1 MILSKRNLT
10 QKQSSAQHGS
20 DQADNFITHT
30 RANPGHTSEV
40 VVGSRKIIM
49 LVGSI
54 LIGALAGFALLN
66 YVQGVE
72 QEVRQEV
79 QRVEVFVIAADVS
92 AGTTASDVQQT
103 NRIQQREI
111 ESGFRP
117 ANAITDLSQ
126 IQGRVSVSN
135 LAANQILV
143 DGMFEDPEVIETTYA
158 DLIADDHV
166 AFNLSITK
174 ERAVN
179 GFIEPGDFVD
189 MIVLGDPP
197 VSPGD
202 EDAFE
207 TSATAS
213 PYQRPARFLYRGLRI
228 VSIDDEIAGQSAPL
242 AEDAAPVAEEETGD
256 TLEITFA
263 IPAGAAQRIL
273 SVEPGDIVL
282 SLLPDNWTPEAQTNE
297 VLEEILTGLDLP
309 GEDATQITP
318 YGSEGFVDVLAD
330 QVAEEQ
336 AAEEAAADATEEAAA
351 AELDRAVGGGDSGT
365 EGEDE

>member
-1 MILSKRNLT
+1 M
-10 QKQSSAQHGS
+10 
-20 DQADNFITHT
+20 
-30 RANPGHTSEV
+30 
-40 VVGSRKIIM
+40 GSRKIIM

-79 QRVEVFVIAADVS
+79 QRVDVFVIAADVS

-126 IQGRVSVSN
+126 IQGRVSISN
-135 LAANQILV
+135 LSANQILV

-158 DLIADDHV
+158 DLIADDHI
-166 AFNLSITK
+166 AFSMSISK

-179 GFIEPGDFVD
+179 GFVNAGDFVD
-189 MIVLGDPP
+189 MIVLGEPP
-197 VSPGD
+197 STPGE

-207 TSATAS
+207 TSAATS
-213 PYQRPARFLYRGLRI
+213 PYESPARFLYRGIRI
-228 VSIDDEIAGQSAPL
+228 VSIGDEIAGQSAPL
-242 AEDAAPVAEEETGD
+242 AEDAAPVAEEEAGT
-256 TLEITFA
+256 TLQITFA
-263 IPAGAAQRIL
+263 IPAAAAQRVL
-273 SVEPGDIVL
+273 SVNEADIVL
-282 SLLPDNWTPEAQTNE
+282 ALLPASWTPEAQTNE

-309 GEDATQITP
+309 GEDASQITP
-318 YGSEGFVDVLAD
+318 FGPEGFVDVLAD
-330 QVAEEQ
+330 QVAEEEAAA
-336 AAEEAAADATEEAAA
+336 AAEEAAAAEAAGNSNNA
-351 AELDRAVGGGDSGT
+351 TDDAVGGEGGTDEGDT
-365 EGEDE
+365 E